1 MHGTTRLA
9 GDDDRVS
16 PGMPDTPPPVFRS
29 RIIAGVDVASASGTH
44 AMPFPDRNPDLHGN
58 VPDSGDVALLIVDVL
73 NALDFEGSSSF
84 VPKALE
90 AGRRIAALKRRAADL
105 GIPVVYVNDNSG
117 RWRSD
122 LNRLLTDCTRQDAPG
137 RELATL
143 LAPARED
150 YVVLKPKHSGF
161 YSTTLD
167 TLLTYLRARTLV
179 LTGLTI
185 ERCLLFTAN
194 DAFLRD
200 YELYVPS
207 DCTAAIEDRDQEA
220 ALRILERVLS
230 ADTTPSTEL
239 ALEQLRA
246 TDA

>member
-1 MHGTTRLA
+1 
-9 GDDDRVS
+9 
-16 PGMPDTPPPVFRS
+16 
-29 RIIAGVDVASASGTH
+29 
-44 AMPFPDRNPDLHGN
+44 MPFPDRHPDLHGN
-58 VPDSGDVALLIVDVL
+58 VPDKGEVALLIVDVL

-90 AGRRIAALKRRAADL
+90 AGRRIAALKRRASAL

-122 LNRLLTDCTRQDAPG
+122 LTRLLADCTRSDAPG

-143 LAPARED
+143 LAPTPED

-167 TLLTYLRARTLV
+167 TLLTYLRARRLV
-179 LTGLTI
+179 VTGLTI
-185 ERCLLFTAN
+185 ERCVLFTAN

-207 DCTAAIEDRDQEA
+207 DCTAAIEEPDHQA
-220 ALRILERVLS
+220 ALRILKRVLC
-230 ADTTPSTEL
+230 ANTTPSTEL
-239 ALEQLRA
+239 ALERLREE
-246 TDA
+246 

>member
-1 MHGTTRLA
+1 
-9 GDDDRVS
+9 
-16 PGMPDTPPPVFRS
+16 
-29 RIIAGVDVASASGTH
+29 
-44 AMPFPDRNPDLHGN
+44 MPFPDRNPDLHGN
-58 VPDSGDVALLIVDVL
+58 VPDRTEVALLIVDVL

-90 AGRRIAALKRRAADL
+90 AGRRIAALKRRASEV

-122 LNRLLTDCTRQDAPG
+122 LNRLLADCTRSDAPG

-143 LAPARED
+143 LMPAPED

-167 TLLTYLRARTLV
+167 TLLTYLRARRLV

-185 ERCLLFTAN
+185 ERCVLFTAN

-207 DCTAAIEDRDQEA
+207 DCTAAIEERDHAA
-220 ALRILERVLS
+220 ALRILERVLC
-230 ADTTPSTEL
+230 ANTTPSTDL
-239 ALEQLRA
+239 ALHRLRA
-246 TDA
+246 TEPAQRTAASDT